1 MNLLELGATIR
12 RLRKEKGLTQA
23 EITRKAGISRPTLSR
38 MEQGRFANVSVR
50 ALFIILHALDQEMEL
65 KTKDSFGL
73 PVLRQR
79 EQP

>member
-23 EITRKAGISRPTLSR
+23 EIARKAGISRPTLSR

-79 EQP
+79 EQL